1 MSDIFREVEEE
12 LQRQKLKQFWNR
24 YGMLIVGVAVLIV
37 VATLAYKGWE
47 AYQVSTA
54 ADRGDRFIAA
64 LEMSDQGDLEGARTA
79 FEELI
84 SDSGSGYSLLSRF
97 RAASDMAAGTNPAG
111 GLAGFDAIAADTGVD
126 AFLRDVA
133 RIRAGYVAV
142 DLEDFD
148 AVSDRVSDLAVS
160 GSPLRFSA
168 HEILGL
174 AAWKS
179 GNLSVASARF
189 ESLREDVQTPPDLRQ
204 RVEVMLAL
212 VRSRLEQDGEPDA
225 AAQTQ

>member
-24 YGMLIVGVAVLIV
+24 YGMLIVGAAVLIV

-64 LEMSDQGDLEGARTA
+64 LELSDQGDTQGARAA
-79 FEELI
+79 FDELI
-84 SDSGSGYSLLSRF
+84 SGGSGYAVLARF
-97 RAASDMAAGTNPAG
+97 RAASDLAAGTDAAG
-111 GLAGFDAIAADTGVD
+111 GLAGFDAIVADNGVD

-133 RIRAGYVAV
+133 RIRAGYIAV
-142 DLEDFD
+142 DLEEFD

-168 HEILGL
+168 REILGL

-189 ESLREDVQTPPDLRQ
+189 ESLREDGETPPDLRQ